1 LSGTERASFIAFS
14 AEVAHISRAGLK
26 EVFVLALLDQ
36 AEPIVADEAEAAI
49 AKTAAAGLAGAV
61 RAAQGVQL
69 VLREQPDMA
78 VPLPARAV
86 EIIFNVLTAM
96 AERRPFSIIPH
107 AAELTTQQAAD
118 YLNVSR
124 PFLIGLIDRGETPHR
139 RVGRPRR
146 VRFADLLAF
155 EQASAEKRRRALV
168 DMAAEARRLDL
179 D

>member
-1 LSGTERASFIAFS
+1 M
-14 AEVAHISRAGLK
+14 
-26 EVFVLALLDQ
+26 LALLDQ

-49 AKTAAAGLAGAV
+49 AKTAAASLAGAA
-61 RAAQGVQL
+61 RAARGVQL
-69 VLREQPDMA
+69 VLREQPNVV
-78 VPLPARAV
+78 VPLSARAV
-86 EIIFNVLTAM
+86 EIIFDVLTAM

-124 PFLIGLIDRGETPHR
+124 PFLIGLIDRGEIPHR
-139 RVGRPRR
+139 MVGRHRR

-155 EQASAEKRRRALV
+155 EQASAEKRRRALA